1 MTTARPL
8 GITALLNPGIKF
20 RHLTCFLE
28 VARQGHVG
36 RAAERLAIT
45 QPAVSKSLKELEQLV
60 GARLFDRSKKG
71 VRLSAVGEIF
81 LHYASTSVVALQQ
94 GLESVAEGWLRGE
107 TEIRVGALP
116 TVAARVMPEA
126 VRRFK
131 AAHPGFTVRLVSGPN
146 RYLLERLR
154 AQDLDLVVGRL
165 AAPSAMT
172 GLAFEQLYAEAVSIL
187 VRPGHP
193 LLAAR
198 PFTPGL
204 IRDYPVL
211 LPTVEDIIRPL
222 VDRLL
227 LAHGVG
233 PLADRIETVS
243 AAFGRNYLLK
253 CDAVWIISRGVAAL
267 DIDAGRLREL
277 PVDTTGTAGPVGFTT
292 RADDVP
298 SPLVRRFMR
307 TTRKVTEQLATAA
320 LPADA
325 S

>member
-1 MTTARPL
+1 MIAVAKGVPP
-8 GITALLNPGIKF
+8 LLNPGIKF

-36 RAAERLAIT
+36 RAAEKLAIT
-45 QPAVSKSLKELEQLV
+45 QPAVSKSLKELELLV
-60 GARLFDRSKKG
+60 GARLFDRSSKG
-71 VRLSAVGEIF
+71 VRLSPVGETF

-107 TEIRVGALP
+107 TEIRIGALP

-126 VRRFK
+126 VRQFK
-131 AAHPGFTVRLVSGPN
+131 AEHHGFTVRLLSGPN

-154 AQDLDLVVGRL
+154 AHDLDLVVGRL

-172 GLAFEQLYAEAVSIL
+172 GLAFEQLYAEEVSIL
-187 VRPGHP
+187 VRPGHS
-193 LLAAR
+193 LLARR
-198 PFTPGL
+198 PFTLRL
-204 IRDYPVL
+204 IRDFPVL

-233 PLADRIETVS
+233 PLPDRIETVS
-243 AAFGRNYLLK
+243 AAFGRIYAATT
-253 CDAVWIISRGVAAL
+253 DAVWIISRGVAAL
-267 DIDAGRLREL
+267 DIEAGRLSEL

-298 SPLVRRFMR
+298 TPLVRRFMR
-307 TTRKVTEQLATAA
+307 TARALTASLAAA

>member
-1 MTTARPL
+1 MATRGGST
-8 GITALLNPGIKF
+8 LLNPGIKF

-36 RAAERLAIT
+36 RAAEKLAIT
-45 QPAVSKSLKELEQLV
+45 QPAVSKSLKELELLV
-60 GARLFDRSKKG
+60 GARLFDRSRKG
-71 VRLSAVGEIF
+71 VRLSPVGETF
-81 LHYASTSVVALQQ
+81 MHYASTSVVALQQ

-107 TEIRVGALP
+107 TEIRLGALP
-116 TVAARVMPEA
+116 TVAARLMPEA

-131 AAHPGFTVRLVSGPN
+131 AEHQGFTVRLTSGPN

-154 AQDLDLVVGRL
+154 ARDLDLVVGRL
-165 AAPSAMT
+165 AATEAMT
-172 GLAFEQLYAEAVSIL
+172 GLAFEQLYAEEVAIL

-193 LLAAR
+193 LLRRR
-198 PFTPGL
+198 PLALRL
-204 IRDYPVL
+204 IRDFPVL

-233 PLADRIETVS
+233 PLPDRIETVS
-243 AAFGRNYLLK
+243 AAFGRIYAATS
-253 CDAVWIISRGVAAL
+253 DAVWIISRGVAAL
-267 DIDAGRLREL
+267 DIAAGRLVAL

-298 SPLVRRFMR
+298 PMLVRRFMR
-307 TTRKVTEQLATAA
+307 TARAVAKGMATTI
-320 LPADA
+320 PADG

>member
-1 MTTARPL
+1 M
-8 GITALLNPGIKF
+8 
-20 RHLTCFLE
+20 
-28 VARQGHVG
+28 
-36 RAAERLAIT
+36 
-45 QPAVSKSLKELEQLV
+45 
-60 GARLFDRSKKG
+60 
-71 VRLSAVGEIF
+71 GEIF

-107 TEIRVGALP
+107 SEIRIGALP

-131 AAHPGFTVRLVSGPN
+131 AQHQGITVRLVSGPN

-165 AAPSAMT
+165 ASPNAMT
-172 GLAFEQLYAEAVSIL
+172 GLAFEQLYTEAVSIL

-193 LLAAR
+193 LLGR
-198 PFTPGL
+198 RLFTL
-204 IRDYPVL
+204 AMIRDFPVL

-243 AAFGRNYLLK
+243 AAFGRTYLLQS
-253 CDAVWIISRGVAAL
+253 DGVWIISRGVAAL
-267 DIDAGRLREL
+267 DIDAGRLVEL
-277 PVDTTGTAGPVGFTT
+277 PVDTTGTAGPVGFTS

-298 SPLVRRFMR
+298 TPLLRRFMQ
-307 TTRKVTEQLATAA
+307 TTRQVTARLSKAA